1 MLHDAKGLSMTEV
14 SVNNVVHAE
23 VPDPRRWFA
32 LVVIAIAQLMVV
44 LDASIVN
51 IALPH
56 AALPKALG
64 GLNISRQNYQWA
76 VTAYTLTFGGFL
88 LLGGRIGDY
97 VGRKKVFVI
106 GLAGFAGASLLGGFS
121 QNQQML
127 FGARALQG
135 MFGALLAPA
144 ALSLISVTFTDSKER
159 ARAFGVYGA
168 LSGVGAAIGLIAGG
182 LLTQYLSWRWCLFV
196 NTPMAIIALSL
207 AIPELRESKVEGH
220 PHYDVPGALSATAGM
235 VSVVYGVSRAST
247 LGWGSTSVWP
257 YIALGAFLLA
267 VFFVIESRRAQPL
280 LPLRLITDRVRG
292 GSYLTNILV
301 ALGIFGM
308 FLFMTFYFQNVH
320 QYSAVRSGLLFLP
333 FSVGVIISAGVTSQ
347 LLPKVGPRPLA
358 TVGCLMGA
366 VGLFY
371 LSFITA
377 SSSYVAQVL
386 PPMIIISLGL
396 GLAFVSL
403 ASTALFNVSDNDT
416 GAASAVL
423 TTAQQIGGSFGTAIQ
438 ATIFVS
444 TGTAFAATLV
454 AKIHHGLKVP
464 SGMSVQRYIHDVSWV
479 HGFDQAFR
487 FGALTLLVAGISFYF
502 LANIDRHHLA
512 QHDVVPSGS
521 TQT

>member
-1 MLHDAKGLSMTEV
+1 MTET
-14 SVNNVVHAE
+14 SVNNVVHDE
-23 VPDPRRWFA
+23 VPDPGRWFA

-56 AALPKALG
+56 AALPKAMG
-64 GLNISRQNYQWA
+64 GLDISRQNYQWA
-76 VTAYTLTFGGFL
+76 MTAYTLTFGGFL

-97 VGRKKVFVI
+97 VGRKKVFLI
-106 GLAGFAGASLLGGFS
+106 GLAGFAGASLLGGFA
-121 QNQQML
+121 QNQEML

-144 ALSLISVTFTDSKER
+144 ALSLISVTFSDSKER

-196 NTPMAIIALSL
+196 NTPMAMIAMAL
-207 AIPELRESKVEGH
+207 AIPRLHESKVEGRS
-220 PHYDVPGALSATAGM
+220 HYDVPGALTATAGM
-235 VSVVYGVSRAST
+235 VSVVFGVSEASFH
-247 LGWGSTSVWP
+247 GWGSTSAWP
-257 YIALGAFLLA
+257 FILLGAFLLV
-267 VFFVIESRRAQPL
+267 VFFNIESRRKNPL

-308 FLFMTFYFQNVH
+308 FLFMTFYFQNIH
-320 QYSAVRSGLLFLP
+320 QYSAVKTGLLFLP
-333 FSVGVIISAGVTSQ
+333 FSIGVIISAGVTSQ

-358 TVGCLMGA
+358 TLGCVMGS

-377 SSSYVAQVL
+377 SSSYVTSVL

-403 ASTALFNVSDNDT
+403 ASTALFNVSSDDA

-423 TTAQQIGGSFGTAIQ
+423 TTAQQIGGSFGTALQ
-438 ATIFVS
+438 NTIFVS
-444 TGTAFAATLV
+444 SAAAYAVVLRNERHPLV
-454 AKIHHGLKVP
+454 ANF
-464 SGMSVQRYIHDVSWV
+464 SRYVHNVSWV
-479 HGFDQAFR
+479 HGFDMAFR
-487 FGALTLLVAGISFYF
+487 LGSAVMMVAAVVFYVLV
-502 LANIDRHHLA
+502 NIDRDHLG
-512 QHDVVPSGS
+512 QHDLVPAGS
-521 TQT
+521 AQT

>member
-1 MLHDAKGLSMTEV
+1 MTEV

-64 GLNISRQNYQWA
+64 GLDISKQNYQWA

-97 VGRKKVFVI
+97 VGRKRVFLI
-106 GLAGFAGASLLGGFS
+106 GLAGFAGSSLLGGFA

-207 AIPELRESKVEGH
+207 AIPELRESKVDGH
-220 PHYDVPGALSATAGM
+220 PHYDVPGAMSATSGM
-235 VSVVYGVSRAST
+235 VSIVFGVTQAST
-247 LGWGSTSVWP
+247 HGWGSNDAWP
-257 YIALGAFLLA
+257 YIALGVFLLA
-267 VFFVIESRRAQPL
+267 IFFVIESRKEQPL

-301 ALGIFGM
+301 GLGIFGM

-320 QYSAVRSGLLFLP
+320 HYSAVKSGLLFLP
-333 FSVGVIISAGVTSQ
+333 FSIGVIVSAAITSQ
-347 LLPKVGPRPLA
+347 LLPKLGPRPLA

-366 VGLFY
+366 VGLYY
-371 LSFITA
+371 LSFITPT
-377 SSSYVAQVL
+377 SNYVTRLL

-403 ASTALFNVSDNDT
+403 ASTALFNVAPNDT

-423 TTAQQIGGSFGTAIQ
+423 TTAQQIGSSFGTAIQ
-438 ATIFVS
+438 STIYVS
-444 TGTAFAATLV
+444 TATSYAATLIV
-454 AKIHHGLKVP
+454 KLHRQGTAVSKLYV
-464 SGMSVQRYIHDVSWV
+464 HDVSWV
-479 HGFDQAFR
+479 HGYDMAFR
-487 FGALTLLVAGISFYF
+487 FGALTLVVAAVVFYLLV
-502 LANIDRHHLA
+502 NIDRHHLG
-512 QHDVVPSGS
+512 QHDLVPSGAA
-521 TQT
+521 QT

>member
-1 MLHDAKGLSMTEV
+1 MTDV

-56 AALPKALG
+56 AALPRAMG
-64 GLNISRQNYQWA
+64 GLAISPKNYQWA

-97 VGRKKVFVI
+97 VGRKRVFII
-106 GLAGFAGASLLGGFS
+106 GLAGFAAASLLGGFS
-121 QNQQML
+121 QSQQML

-135 MFGALLAPA
+135 VFGALLAPA

-196 NTPMAIIALSL
+196 NTPMAVVALSL

-235 VSVVYGVSRAST
+235 VAVVYGVSQAST
-247 LGWGSTSVWP
+247 DGWGSTSAWP
-257 YIALGAFLLA
+257 YMALGGLLLG
-267 VFFVIESRRAQPL
+267 VFFLVEGRKTQPL
-280 LPLRLITDRVRG
+280 LPLRLLTDRVRG
-292 GSYLTNILV
+292 GSYMTQILV

-308 FLFMTFYFQNVH
+308 FLFMTFYFQNVE
-320 QYSAVRSGLLFLP
+320 QYSAVKSGLLFLP
-333 FSVGVIISAGVTSQ
+333 FSVGVIVSAAITAQ
-347 LLPKVGPRPLA
+347 LLPKLGPRPLA
-358 TVGCLMGA
+358 TLGCLMGA
-366 VGLFY
+366 GGLFY
-371 LSFITA
+371 LSFITP
-377 SSSYVAQVL
+377 SSSYLTRLL
-386 PPMIIISLGL
+386 PPMIVMSLGL

-403 ASTALFNVSDNDT
+403 ASTALFNVAGKDT

-423 TTAQQIGGSFGTAIQ
+423 STSQMLGGSFGTAIQ
-438 ATIFVS
+438 NTIFVS
-444 TGTAFAATLV
+444 TATGFAATL
-454 AKIHHGLKVP
+454 ALKVHRRLAAGDP
-464 SGMSVQRYIHDVSWV
+464 IANVKRYIHDASFV
-479 HGFDQAFR
+479 HGFDMAFR
-487 FGALTLLVAGISFYF
+487 FGSLTLVVAGIAFYF
-502 LANIDRHHLA
+502 LVNIDRHHLG
-512 QHDVVPSGS
+512 QHDQVTAGVP
-521 TQT
+521 